1 MDGSSVGT
9 CLETKLMNKKD
20 KIKDVQWQPRRWYH
34 RRDTRFVLVIIILVA
49 VFYSWSY
56 ITGPSRLSI
65 NLSKLI
71 EKQET
76 PVNVIITTKF
86 PAQEFHLGVFQEAGT
101 IRGSKG
107 LDTLLYKVKPK
118 DIRALSRKYWIKLI
132 DIAPP
137 LAK

>member
-1 MDGSSVGT
+1 MS
-9 CLETKLMNKKD
+9 TKD
-20 KIKDVQWQPRRWYH
+20 IIKDSKWQSRRWYH
-34 RRDTRFVLVIIILVA
+34 RRDARFVLVVFGLVA

-71 EKQET
+71 ENQET
-76 PVNVIITTKF
+76 PVNLVITTNF
-86 PAQEFHLGVFQEAGT
+86 PAQEFHLGVFQEVGT

-107 LDTLLYKVKPK
+107 RDTLLYKVKPK
-118 DIRALSRKYWIKLI
+118 DIRMLSRKYWIEQI

-137 LAK
+137 LVK

>member
-1 MDGSSVGT
+1 MSA
-9 CLETKLMNKKD
+9 KD
-20 KIKDVQWQPRRWYH
+20 IIKDPKWQPRRWYH
-34 RRDTRFVLVIIILVA
+34 RRDARFVLVILSLMA

-56 ITGPSRLSI
+56 ITGPSRLSV
-65 NLSKLI
+65 NLSKLL
-71 EKQET
+71 EKHEM
-76 PVNVIITTKF
+76 PVNLVITTNF

-118 DIRALSRKYWIKLI
+118 DIRMLSRKYWIERI

-137 LAK
+137 LVK

>member
-1 MDGSSVGT
+1 MDGSPLGS
-9 CLETKLMNKKD
+9 CLETALMSAKD
-20 KIKDVQWQPRRWYH
+20 IIKDPKWQPRRWYH
-34 RRDTRFVLVIIILVA
+34 RRDARFVLVILSLMA

-65 NLSKLI
+65 NLSKLL
-71 EKQET
+71 EKHEM
-76 PVNVIITTKF
+76 PVNLVIRTNF

-118 DIRALSRKYWIKLI
+118 DIRMLSRKYWIERI

-137 LAK
+137 LVK

>member
-1 MDGSSVGT
+1 MDGSSLGT
-9 CLETKLMNKKD
+9 CLETALMSTKD
-20 KIKDVQWQPRRWYH
+20 IIKDSKWRPRRWYH
-34 RRDTRFVLVIIILVA
+34 RRDARFVLVILSLVT

-65 NLSKLI
+65 NLSKLL
-71 EKQET
+71 EKHEM
-76 PVNVIITTKF
+76 PVNLVIRTNF

-118 DIRALSRKYWIKLI
+118 DIRMLSRKYWIERI

-137 LAK
+137 LVK

>member
-1 MDGSSVGT
+1 MDGSSVGA
-9 CLETKLMNKKD
+9 CLETKLMTEKD
-20 KIKDVQWQPRRWYH
+20 KIKVSHWQPRRWYH
-34 RRDTRFVLVIIILVA
+34 RRDTRFVLVVISLVA
-49 VFYSWSY
+49 IFYSWSY

-76 PVNVIITTKF
+76 PVNIVITTNF
-86 PAQEFHLGVFQEAGT
+86 RAQEFHLGVFQEVGT

-118 DIRALSRKYWIKLI
+118 DIRMLSRKYWIKRI

-137 LAK
+137 LA

>member
-1 MDGSSVGT
+1 MSA
-9 CLETKLMNKKD
+9 KD
-20 KIKDVQWQPRRWYH
+20 IIKDSKWQPRRWYH
-34 RRDTRFVLVIIILVA
+34 RRDARFVLVILSLMA

-65 NLSKLI
+65 NLSKLL
-71 EKQET
+71 EKHEM
-76 PVNVIITTKF
+76 PVNLVITTNF

-118 DIRALSRKYWIKLI
+118 DIRMLSRKYWIERI

-137 LAK
+137 LVK

>member
-1 MDGSSVGT
+1 MT
-9 CLETKLMNKKD
+9 KKD
-20 KIKDVQWQPRRWYH
+20 KIKDSQWQPRRWYH
-34 RRDTRFVLVIIILVA
+34 RRDTRFVLVMISLIA
-49 VFYSWSY
+49 VFYSWTY

-65 NLSKLI
+65 NLSNLI

-76 PVNVIITTKF
+76 PVNIIITTNF
-86 PAQEFHLGVFQEAGT
+86 RAQEFHLGVFQEVGT

-118 DIRALSRKYWIKLI
+118 DIRMLSRKYWIKRI

-137 LAK
+137 LT

>member
-1 MDGSSVGT
+1 MDGSPLGS
-9 CLETKLMNKKD
+9 CLETALMSAKD
-20 KIKDVQWQPRRWYH
+20 IIKDSKWQPRRWYH
-34 RRDTRFVLVIIILVA
+34 RRDARFVLVILSLMA

-65 NLSKLI
+65 NLSKLL
-71 EKQET
+71 EKHEM
-76 PVNVIITTKF
+76 PVNLVITTNF

-118 DIRALSRKYWIKLI
+118 DIRMLSRKYWVERINV
-132 DIAPP
+132 APP
-137 LAK
+137 LDK